1 MKRIF
6 LPAILPLSAYAD
18 LPLTIEDIMTDKG
31 KGNWKLPL
39 PT

>member
-6 LPAILPLSAYAD
+6 LPALPAILPLSTYAD

-31 KGNWKLPL
+31 K
-39 PT
+39 